1 MNYAVILAAGSG
13 ERFGGDKL
21 FEVIDDLPLLGYS
34 IKTFQESDL
43 IDEIVVAA
51 SKVNIKKIEK
61 LVTAHSFE
69 KVGQVI
75 EGGSERQFSV
85 QNALSVIPN
94 ADRVI
99 VHDAARPLADG
110 IMIAKGM
117 IKMDGYEAHGAIPV
131 LPVSDTIKLVDDS
144 IVERTVPRDRLF
156 RVQTPQIFEYDILL
170 ECHSRAV
177 KDGFIGTD
185 DASLLENYGYKVA
198 CFEGSRNNIKV
209 TYKDDLDL
217 IRYLLRNV

>member
-51 SKVNIKKIEK
+51 SKVNIKKIEE
-61 LVTAHSFE
+61 LVTTHSFE

-156 RVQTPQIFEYDILL
+156 RVQTPQIFEYNILL
-170 ECHSRAV
+170 ECHSKSV
-177 KDGFIGTD
+177 KDGFICTD

-198 CFEGSRNNIKV
+198 CFEGNRNNIKV

-217 IRYLLRNV
+217 VRYFISNV